1 MTTNELVSVVIPS
14 YNRFKFLTNAISSV
28 LNQTYQN
35 FEIIVVNDG
44 STEEEYYSSLFSD
57 KVKVL
62 NLKNNQRDIL
72 GYVSN
77 EYVRNIGIQEAKG
90 KYLAFLDDD
99 DVWMPK
105 KLEIQIEGM
114 RKNHSKFSS
123 TEGLYGEGPYVE
135 GSDYQLYNNEKF
147 YSVIKKKYSRTKF
160 SPNIL
165 EKIKGYKF
173 EYPEF
178 WTYAFLE
185 VHNCI
190 ITSSVIVEKKLMD
203 NLGGFRGLPTTLNAD
218 YDCWL
223 GLLKLT
229 DLLYINKPLF
239 YYDGKHGS
247 GQNWK

>member
-44 STEEEYYSSLFSD
+44 STEKEYYSSSFSD

-77 EYVRNIGIQEAKG
+77 EYVRNIGIKEAKG

-105 KLEIQIEGM
+105 KLEIQYFYFKSI
-114 RKNHSKFSS
+114 HFSR
-123 TEGLYGEGPYVE
+123 
-135 GSDYQLYNNEKF
+135 F
-147 YSVIKKKYSRTKF
+147 
-160 SPNIL
+160 
-165 EKIKGYKF
+165 
-173 EYPEF
+173 
-178 WTYAFLE
+178 
-185 VHNCI
+185 
-190 ITSSVIVEKKLMD
+190 
-203 NLGGFRGLPTTLNAD
+203 
-218 YDCWL
+218 
-223 GLLKLT
+223 
-229 DLLYINKPLF
+229 
-239 YYDGKHGS
+239 
-247 GQNWK
+247 

>member
-44 STEEEYYSSLFSD
+44 STEKEYYSSSFSD

-105 KLEIQIEGM
+105 KLEIQ
-114 RKNHSKFSS
+114 
-123 TEGLYGEGPYVE
+123 
-135 GSDYQLYNNEKF
+135 SDYQLYNNEKF

-160 SPNIL
+160 SPNVL

-178 WTYAFLE
+178 WTYDFLE